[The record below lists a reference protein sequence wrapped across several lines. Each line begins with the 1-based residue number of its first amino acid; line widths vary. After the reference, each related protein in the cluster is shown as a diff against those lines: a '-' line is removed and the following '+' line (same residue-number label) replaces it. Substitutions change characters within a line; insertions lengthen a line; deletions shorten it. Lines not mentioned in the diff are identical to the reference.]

1 MTFENLITRMEEKQN
16 KSERNV
22 RRALDL
28 MTRTEERQ
36 RKTER
41 GLEKLNRAI
50 VTMEET
56 EISRGVIGVLFSAL
70 FLFLQIVYN

>member
-1 MTFENLITRMEEKQN
+1 MTFENFITRMEEKQN
-16 KSERNV
+16 KSEINV

-41 GLEKLNRAI
+41 GLEKMNRAI
-50 VTMEET
+50 VRMEET
-56 EISRGVIGVLFSAL
+56 ELSREVIGVLFSAL
-70 FLFLQIVYN
+70 FLFL